1 MYNPELSGRRPGFVG
16 TSPRSQRG
24 VSLVELLVGLTIGL
38 LVIAAA
44 IGTLVIS
51 RSASSTVSDASQ
63 LQQQG
68 AYALRTMGMQ
78 MRQAG
83 SIELMKVVAPQG
95 FEFNNEFSGVAG
107 AGQRVTGL
115 EGAGGAPDTVT
126 ISNQP
131 SQLAS
136 QARDCLG
143 NSAAAGL
150 GHIDS
155 SFFVENGQLYCLGT
169 NAASGKQSVIGN
181 VADFQVR
188 YRLVSGAAPNQT
200 TRLLTADEV
209 PAAGGWA
216 SVNAVETCLDLQGND
231 TGQPASGNYINC
243 QGATTARNGRL
254 HLVLRN
260 VFNLRTGA

>member
-1 MYNPELSGRRPGFVG
+1 MYNPELSSRRPGFIG
-16 TSPRSQRG
+16 ASHRSQRG
-24 VSLVELLVGLTIGL
+24 ISLVELLVGLTIGL

-44 IGTLVIS
+44 IGTLVVS
-51 RSASSTVSDASQ
+51 RTASSTVSDASQ

-68 AYALRTMGMQ
+68 AYALRVMGLQ

-83 SIELMKVVAPQG
+83 SIELTAVTTPAG
-95 FEFNNEFSGVAG
+95 FEFNNDFSGVAG

-115 EGAGGAPDTVT
+115 EGVGGAPDTVT

-131 SQLAS
+131 SQLTS

-155 SFFVENGQLYCLGT
+155 SFFVENGQLFCLGT
-169 NAASGKQSVIGN
+169 NAASGKQPVIAN

-188 YRLVSGAAPNQT
+188 YRLVSGTTPNQT
-200 TRLLTADEV
+200 TRLLTADDV

-216 SVNAVETCLDLQGND
+216 IVNTVETCLDLQGND
-231 TGQPASGNYINC
+231 SGQPASGNYINC
-243 QGATTARNGRL
+243 QDVSTPRNGRL
-254 HLVLRN
+254 HVVLRN
-260 VFNLRTGA
+260 VFNLRTGV